1 MDANSRFLVRS
12 FRRYYRDNRPIM
24 PSRFGRRE
32 FGFMFFDKTF
42 VQRHTGYSRS
52 DDLHR
57 FLVTQ
62 VPAHCYYST
71 AYYRNPAA
79 PTMEEKGWLGAD
91 LIFDLDADHLKG
103 AESMSYEAML
113 AKVKEEMIRL
123 VDDFLFGDLG
133 FSVDEVDIVFSGG
146 RGYHAHVSKES
157 VQGLGSAERR
167 EIVDYVTGTGLD
179 MDWAFPRHHIVTSQ
193 SPDGRRANIS
203 EDRLVPKLEDGGWKR
218 RLRIGLESLLEDAGA
233 LDMAEFRTKYP
244 SVANYKNDRLGK
256 LMRELSSSQRSILS
270 RNTLAPLS
278 TKKVQE
284 AVLAIMETDVRPAL
298 SGEVDEPVTA
308 DVKRL
313 IRLPGSVHGK
323 SGLRVTPLSRD
334 QLTDFEPLL
343 HAVPN
348 EYGQEPM
355 ALSMRRDLQVVFKG
369 ERYTL
374 SGQTEVP
381 EDLAVFLVGRKMAD
395 VSHSLDEE
403 VIKS

>member
-1 MDANSRFLVRS
+1 MDANSRLLVRS
-12 FRRYYRDNRPIM
+12 FRRYYRENRPVM

-42 VQRHTGYSRS
+42 VQRHTGYSRG

-57 FLVTQ
+57 FLITQ

-103 AESMSYEAML
+103 AETMRYETML
-113 AKVKEEMIRL
+113 AKVKEEMMRL

-146 RGYHAHVSKES
+146 RGYHAHVNKDS

-167 EIVDYVTGTGLD
+167 EIVDYVTGNGLD
-179 MDWAFPRHHIVTSQ
+179 MGWAFPRHHIVTSQ

-203 EDRLVPKLEDGGWKR
+203 EDRLIPRPEDGGWKR
-218 RLRIGLESLLEDAGA
+218 HLRSGLESLLEDAEGMEMEA
-233 LDMAEFRTKYP
+233 FRAKYP
-244 SVANYKNDRLGK
+244 SVSQYKDGRLGK
-256 LMRELSSSQRSILS
+256 LMHELSASRRSILA

-278 TKKVQE
+278 TKKMQE
-284 AVLAIMETDVRPAL
+284 TVISIMENDVRPAL
-298 SGEVDEPVTA
+298 AGEVDEPVTA
-308 DVKRL
+308 DIKRL
-313 IRLPGSVHGK
+313 IRLPGSIHGK

-334 QLTDFEPLL
+334 ELTGFDPLL
-343 HAVPN
+343 DAVPPQ
-348 EYGQEPM
+348 YGQEPI
-355 ALSMRRDLQVVFKG
+355 LLNMRQDMEIVFRG
-369 ERYTL
+369 ERHRL

-395 VSHSLDEE
+395 VARVLDEE